1 MSDGKIIL
9 AVVSDG
15 KTRLISADASNAVK
29 VKLVNGNKYI
39 LKNVNDDFAPEN
51 VTLLRVGD
59 ELHIIQEG
67 DSEAS
72 IIIDDYFLKEDDER
86 PVLMGMAE
94 DGQLYVYV
102 PTSGEAYE
110 TGYVVTDGNMSPV
123 SLGGEPVGLGSDVFS
138 RVTTEEDDDSLF
150 GLLGWLAAAGAAGG
164 IGAIIHQ
171 NNKNDDKPS
180 EPQIRERP
188 EPPALGSALDNT
200 GAITGPIQNGT
211 STDETRPALSG
222 NSTPGS
228 TVTIYDNGN
237 KIGSVVVDQNGS
249 WTFTPEAPLGEG
261 QHAITITETDKAGN
275 ESAPSESINFVVDT
289 VAPAQPAIEHVMD
302 KVGDVTG
309 EIFNG
314 NYTDDSRPE
323 LSGIGEAGSTITVY
337 DNGMVIGT
345 TEVNEDGRWFFV
357 PANALTDGLHSI
369 SVTQTDRAGNVS
381 PASDLRNFNLLTS
394 VPAQQNAPDA
404 TDNTGLVTGPITPGS
419 ETDETKP
426 TISGQGTP
434 GNTIIITDNGT
445 KIGTV
450 EVDENGN
457 WSLTPDRPLTE
468 GEHSLTVVEKNQ
480 AGNTST
486 PSAPIVIVVDTTAPE
501 QAGNISITD
510 NVGDKQG
517 PVVGGETTDDRT
529 PTLTGTAEP
538 GSTVKVIDNG

>member
-1 MSDGKIIL
+1 MSDKEIIL
-9 AVVSDG
+9 AVVSDD
-15 KTRLISADASNAVK
+15 KTRLIRADASNAAK
-29 VKLVNGNKYI
+29 IRLVNGNKFI
-39 LKNVNDDFAPEN
+39 LKNVSDDFAPEN

-72 IIIDDYFLKEDDER
+72 IIIDDYFLNDGDDR
-86 PVLMGMAE
+86 LVLMGMAE

-110 TGYVVTDGNMSPV
+110 AGYVVADGNMSPV
-123 SLGGEPVGLGSDVFS
+123 ALGGEPVGLGSDVFS
-138 RVTTEEDDDSLF
+138 RVTTEDDDDSLF

-171 NNKNDDKPS
+171 NSKNDDKPS
-180 EPQIRERP
+180 EPQIPERP
-188 EPPALGSALDNT
+188 EPPVLGGALDNT

-222 NSTPGS
+222 NGTPGS

-237 KIGSVVVDQNGS
+237 EIGSVVVVDQNGS
-249 WTFTPEAPLGEG
+249 WTFTPEAPFGEG
-261 QHAITITETDKAGN
+261 QHAIIITETNTAGN

-289 VAPAQPAIEHVMD
+289 VTPAQPAIEHVMD
-302 KVGDVTG
+302 KVGAVTG

-314 NYTDDSRPE
+314 DYTDDARPE
-323 LSGIGEAGSTITVY
+323 LSGIGEAGSTITIY
-337 DNGMVIGT
+337 DNGNVIGT

-381 PASDLRNFNLLTS
+381 PASDLRDFNLLTS
-394 VPAQQNAPDA
+394 VPVQPNAPDV
-404 TDNTGLVTGPITPGS
+404 TDNTGSVTGPVTLGR

-434 GNTIIITDNGT
+434 GNTIVITDNGT
-445 KIGTV
+445 EIGTV

-457 WSLTPDRPLTE
+457 WSFTPDLPLTE
-468 GEHSLTVVEKNQ
+468 GDHSLTVVEENQ
-480 AGNTST
+480 AGNTSV
-486 PSAPIVIVVDTTAPE
+486 PSA
-501 QAGNISITD
+501 
-510 NVGDKQG
+510 
-517 PVVGGETTDDRT
+517 
-529 PTLTGTAEP
+529 
-538 GSTVKVIDNG
+538 